1 MNEDQYLSFAKMLV
15 GCESNNIAAAVSR
28 QLSVITPGD
37 VSIHP
42 PVPRNAGS
50 LLSRAT
56 ESAPRESCI
65 TPTTCRV
72 EAAASKPA
80 PEPIRQT
87 VLGRRQSLLVRL
99 DTSSC
104 RRHA

>member
-1 MNEDQYLSFAKMLV
+1 MDRRDVWVGLKLTGRLRASLGRQAKRSTENRFWLSFAKTLA
-15 GCESNNIAAAVSR
+15 GCEINNIAAAVSR
-28 QLSVITPGD
+28 QLSVITPGH

-72 EAAASKPA
+72 EAAGVEARA
-80 PEPIRQT
+80 
-87 VLGRRQSLLVRL
+87 
-99 DTSSC
+99 
-104 RRHA
+104 